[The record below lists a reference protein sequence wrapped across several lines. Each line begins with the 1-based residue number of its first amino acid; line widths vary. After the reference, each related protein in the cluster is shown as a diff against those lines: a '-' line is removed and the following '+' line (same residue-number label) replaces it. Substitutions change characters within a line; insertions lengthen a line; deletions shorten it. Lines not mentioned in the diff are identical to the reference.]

1 MAIDLKTEKEVKLSP
16 QEIYDICDFSV
27 QASYDDGFMNSYI
40 FERALYIFM
49 SIRLYEDQADEI
61 TALAAENINS
71 AWQYLMDNDI
81 VENMLANYQNECDY
95 IGTIGE
101 QWFNDYTTYAHSA
114 RGLLNT
120 IQTFTGDI
128 VTRAAEQFKNVDNGS
143 NIQEVLEI
151 ADEWGM
157 NNNMP
162 TNPESLFEE

>member
-1 MAIDLKTEKEVKLSP
+1 MAIDLKTEKEVELSP
-16 QEIYDICDFSV
+16 QETYDICDFAV

-81 VENMLANYQNECDY
+81 VENMLANYQNECAY

-101 QWFNDYTTYAHSA
+101 QWFNDYTTYAYSA

-128 VTRAAEQFKNVDNGS
+128 AARAAEQFKNVDNGS

-162 TNPESLFEE
+162 ANPGSLFEE